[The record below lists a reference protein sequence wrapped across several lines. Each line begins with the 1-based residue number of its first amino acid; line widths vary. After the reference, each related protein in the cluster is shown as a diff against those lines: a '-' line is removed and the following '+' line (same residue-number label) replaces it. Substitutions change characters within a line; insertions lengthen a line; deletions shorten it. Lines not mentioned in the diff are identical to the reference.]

1 MTVYGLE
8 YRPKSY
14 LPTSAWQ
21 RLQPLVRAERNV
33 LFRSKWGIGTLLF
46 SVSTLFVRLVIL
58 LGYLGL
64 LPFAGSRLRDAAED
78 VPPAMRMWIP
88 TRIEFYVE
96 QVVSMEQGFFVFL
109 VLTAMATA
117 RTIAKDRATNALELY
132 WTRGIS
138 PLGYF
143 VGKWFGAFSL
153 VGLITVGG
161 GILLWIVGSLFAED
175 WGYFQETAQFMPRA
189 LLALLTFTVAL
200 TLLCVLLSAV
210 CASANLATILWCLLL
225 GGSAAVEVVLRELMP
240 GNNDITVAVWDSAAT
255 VARAIAGVSYRG
267 HSLEGAICVLGG
279 LLLLL
284 SLVARRRLRATEAI
298 Q

>member
-14 LPTSAWQ
+14 RPTTAWQ

-64 LPFAGSRLRDAAED
+64 LPFAGRFRDAADE

-88 TRIEFYVE
+88 TKVEFYVE
-96 QVVSMEQGFFVFL
+96 QVVAMEQGFFVFL

-153 VGLITVGG
+153 VGLVTVGG
-161 GILLWIVGSLFAED
+161 GFLLWIVGTLFAED
-175 WGYFQETAQFMPRA
+175 WSYFEQTAQFMPRA
-189 LLALLTFTVAL
+189 LLALLTFTVLL

-225 GGSAAVEVVLRELMP
+225 GGSSAVEVVLRELMP
-240 GNNDITVAVWDSAAT
+240 GNQDVTVAVWESAAT
-255 VARAIAGVSYRG
+255 VAREIAGVPYRG
-267 HSLEGAICVLGG
+267 HSLSGAIWMLGG
-279 LLLLL
+279 LLLSL
-284 SLVARRRLRATEAI
+284 SLLARRRLRATEAI

>member
-8 YRPKSY
+8 YRPKDY
-14 LPTSAWQ
+14 RPTSAWQ
-21 RLQPLVRAERNV
+21 RLRPLVRAERNV

-46 SVSTLFVRLVIL
+46 CVSPLFVRLVIL

-64 LPFAGSRLRDAAED
+64 LPFAGRLRDAAED

-88 TRIEFYVE
+88 TEVEFYVE
-96 QVVSMEQGFFVFL
+96 QVVAMEQGFFVFL

-138 PLGYF
+138 PFGYF

-153 VGLITVGG
+153 VGCVTVGG
-161 GILLWIVGSLFAED
+161 GLLLWLVGILFAED
-175 WGYFQETAQFMPRA
+175 WTYFESTAPFMPRA
-189 LLALLTFTVAL
+189 LFALLTFTVVM

-225 GGSAAVEVVLRELMP
+225 GGSFAVEIVLRELLP
-240 GNNDITVAVWDSAAT
+240 GNRDTTAAIWEAAAT
-255 VARAIAGVSYRG
+255 VARAIAGVPYRG
-267 HSLEGAICVLGG
+267 HSLEGSLWLLGA
-279 LLLLL
+279 LLL
-284 SLVARRRLRATEAI
+284 SLSLLARRSLRATEAI

>member
-14 LPTSAWQ
+14 RPTSAWQ

-64 LPFAGSRLRDAAED
+64 LPFAGRLRDAADD

-88 TRIEFYVE
+88 TKVEFYVE
-96 QVVSMEQGFFVFL
+96 QVVAMEQGFFVLL

-153 VGLITVGG
+153 VGLVTVGG
-161 GILLWIVGSLFAED
+161 GMLLWLVGILFAED
-175 WGYFQETAQFMPRA
+175 WAYFEETARFMPRA
-189 LLALLTFTVAL
+189 ILALLTFTVVL

-225 GGSAAVEVVLRELMP
+225 GGSSAVEVVLRELTP
-240 GNNDITVAVWDSAAT
+240 GNEDLTVAVWESAAT
-255 VARAIAGVSYRG
+255 VARAIAGVPYRG
-267 HSLEGAICVLGG
+267 HSLAGAIWMLGG
-279 LLLLL
+279 LVLGL
-284 SLVARRRLRATEAI
+284 SLLARRRLRATEAI

>member
-14 LPTSAWQ
+14 RPTSAWQ

-33 LFRSKWGIGTLLF
+33 LFRSKWGIGTFLF

-64 LPFAGSRLRDAAED
+64 LPFAGRLRDAADE

-88 TRIEFYVE
+88 TKVEFYVE

-109 VLTAMATA
+109 VLTAVATA

-153 VGLITVGG
+153 VGLVTVGG
-161 GILLWIVGSLFAED
+161 GILLWLVGSLFAED
-175 WGYFQETAQFMPRA
+175 WSYFLDTAKFMPQA
-189 LLALLTFTVAL
+189 LLGLLTFTVVL

-225 GGSAAVEVVLRELMP
+225 GGSSAAEVVLRELMP
-240 GNNDITVAVWDSAAT
+240 GKQKVTVSVWDSAAT
-255 VARAIAGVSYRG
+255 VARAIAGIPHRG
-267 HSLEGAICVLGG
+267 HSLVGAIWVLGG
-279 LLLLL
+279 LLLALCWI
-284 SLVARRRLRATEAI
+284 ARRRLRATEAI